1 MTRSYPKPSDRGR
14 NSPEPGEPPGTRA
27 EQRDTEAQLETGH
40 ATLDAALAWEREE
53 QEKLPPRGQGSQHN
67 QGADAGPTV
76 ASGSPRSEDATATS
90 APPGLQSGG
99 TRGPSN
105 QGR

>member
-14 NSPEPGEPPGTRA
+14 NSPEPGPPPGARA
-27 EQRDTEAQLETGH
+27 EQRDTEEQLETGR
-40 ATLDAALAWEREE
+40 ATTDEALAWEREE

-76 ASGSPRSEDATATS
+76 VSGSPRWEAAP
-90 APPGLQSGG
+90 AAVPPGLQSGG
-99 TRGPSN
+99 TRGPSP

>member
-1 MTRSYPKPSDRGR
+1 MTRSHPKPSDRGR
-14 NSPEPGEPPGTRA
+14 NSPEPGPPPGARA
-27 EQRDTEAQLETGH
+27 EQRDTEEQLEAGH
-40 ATLDAALAWEREE
+40 GTTDEALEE
-53 QEKLPPRGQGSQHN
+53 QEKLPPRGEGSQHN

-76 ASGSPRSEDATATS
+76 ASGSPRSEELVTA
-90 APPGLQSGG
+90 APGLQSGG

>member
-14 NSPEPGEPPGTRA
+14 NSPEPGPPPGARA
-27 EQRDTEAQLETGH
+27 EQRDTEEQLETAR
-40 ATLDAALAWEREE
+40 ATTDEALSWEREE

-76 ASGSPRSEDATATS
+76 VSGSPRSEDAPVAV
-90 APPGLQSGG
+90 PPGLHSGG

>member
-1 MTRSYPKPSDRGR
+1 MTRSHPKPSDRGR
-14 NSPEPGEPPGTRA
+14 NSPEPGPPPGARA
-27 EQRDTEAQLETGH
+27 EQRDTEEQLETGH
-40 ATLDAALAWEREE
+40 GTTDEALAWEREE
-53 QEKLPPRGQGSQHN
+53 QEKLPPRGAGSQHN

-76 ASGSPRSEDATATS
+76 SSGSPRSEEPALIA
-90 APPGLQSGG
+90 PGLQSGG